1 MHTTFARRAPL
12 ALIAA
17 LALPLAACGD
27 MIDKEGMY
35 EEFAASC
42 KTSFEAEGGP
52 PEMTEPFC
60 ECSTNKVREQDLGPM
75 DMLDQEKMESIGEA
89 CANEVMASMSM

>member
-12 ALIAA
+12 VLVAA
-17 LALPLAACGD
+17 LALPLAACGG
-27 MIDKEGMY
+27 MVDKEGMY

-75 DMLDQEKMESIGEA
+75 DMLDEEKMTSIGEA
-89 CANEVMASMSM
+89 CAQEVLANMQM